1 MKFVFDPIPISKAQT
16 DTSTLKEIFRRI
28 KAGFNVCVF
37 SEANRSFNGVTGP
50 VSIAAAKMVKIS
62 GAALVTY
69 RLEGGYFTAPRW
81 GKKMRKGK
89 MTGRVTGKYSAKE
102 IKSMKTEQVWDI
114 IKKGIH
120 EDAYQRQKEKPVRY
134 KGENIAE
141 DIETV
146 LYLCPLCKQ
155 IGTINS
161 EGDRFY
167 CDCGLDATYTETG
180 FLESRDTNDKHGNK
194 FPLPF
199 ATITEWDFWQ
209 TQQLAEM
216 VKNAD
221 GPPFPHSAICGD
233 DNQQLY
239 TVNPA
244 SGDTL
249 IGEGPMNI
257 SRGEFHCA
265 GHVFPIREITKLTI
279 VGQMTI
285 QFALKS
291 GAQFEIRSN
300 FPRNAVKYREIFNIL
315 SNE

>member
-1 MKFVFDPIPISKAQT
+1 
-16 DTSTLKEIFRRI
+16 LKEIFRRI

-50 VSIAAAKMVKIS
+50 VSVAAAKMVKIS
-62 GAALVTY
+62 GAGLVTY

-81 GKKMRKGK
+81 SKKMRKGK
-89 MTGRVTGKYSAKE
+89 MTGYVTGRYSSGE
-102 IKSMKTEQVWDI
+102 IKSMKAEQILDI
-114 IKKGIH
+114 MSKGIY
-120 EDAYQRQKEKPVRY
+120 EDAYARQRENPVRY
-134 KGENIAE
+134 RGENIAE
-141 DIETV
+141 NIETV

-161 EGDRFY
+161 GGDRFY

-180 FLESRDTNDKHGNK
+180 FLESRDTNKPGNK

-199 ATITEWDFWQ
+199 PTITEWDNWQ
-209 TQQLAEM
+209 TPQLAEI
-216 VKNAD
+216 VKNS
-221 GPPFPHSAICGD
+221 GSPPFPHSAICGD
-233 DNQQLY
+233 ENQQLY
-239 TVNPA
+239 TVDPA

-249 IGEGPMNI
+249 VGEGTMNI
-257 SRGEFHCA
+257 SRAEFHCA
-265 GHVFPIREITKLTI
+265 GHVFPIREITKMTI

-285 QFALKS
+285 QFALKN

-315 SNE
+315 SKE